1 MLQNDTLLNQLKD
14 DQAGLTAEGT
24 TFQRAY
30 LEGRLG
36 GAKVTAGRYNQ
47 TTVDG
52 NLYDH
57 RMDGI
62 KATYG
67 KNVKL
72 TGYYG
77 RPTDEDSTVFQL

>member
-1 MLQNDTLLNQLKD
+1 
-14 DQAGLTAEGT
+14 
-24 TFQRAY
+24 
-30 LEGRLG
+30 LG

-62 KATYG
+62 KASYG
-67 KNVKL
+67 KKVNL
-72 TGYYG
+72 TAYYG
-77 RPTDEDSTVFQL
+77 RPTNEDYAFNYNKVWGVSAAAKMGGF